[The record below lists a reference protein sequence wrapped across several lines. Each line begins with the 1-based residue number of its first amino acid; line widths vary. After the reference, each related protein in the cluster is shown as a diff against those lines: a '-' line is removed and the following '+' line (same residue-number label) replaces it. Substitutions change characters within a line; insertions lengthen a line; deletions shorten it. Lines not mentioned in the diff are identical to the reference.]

1 MLFEFYFVLYLG
13 FNGKEKRYKWS
24 MQESEDIT
32 KDRETFV
39 KDLKN
44 VLDRI
49 LPNVQKDETL
59 VIPQIFDAQTLV
71 KLRCEEMSAGKIH
84 CDIPLGK
91 KEDYGIRECEQ
102 LISVIAEMK
111 HIQGSVSI
119 SIIE

>member
-1 MLFEFYFVLYLG
+1 
-13 FNGKEKRYKWS
+13 

-84 CDIPLGK
+84 YDIPQGK
-91 KEDYGIRECEQ
+91 KEDYGIRKCEQ